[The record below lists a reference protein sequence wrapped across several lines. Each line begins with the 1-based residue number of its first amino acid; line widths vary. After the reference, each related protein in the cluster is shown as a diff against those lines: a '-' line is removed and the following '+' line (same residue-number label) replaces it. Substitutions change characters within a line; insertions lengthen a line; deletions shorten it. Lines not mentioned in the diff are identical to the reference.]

1 MKLIIV
7 KNYEEMSL
15 EAAKFMA
22 DFINNKPYAILGLAT
37 GGTPV
42 GMYKDLIKMNQEKA
56 VDFSN
61 VTTVNLDE
69 YIGLSGEH
77 KKSYRYFMND
87 TLFNH
92 INIENAKTFVPNGLA
107 ENIEEECSSYDRR
120 IVELGGIDLQL
131 LGLGGNGHIAFNEP
145 DKELVVGSHL
155 TGLTQ
160 DTIDANARFFEDVN
174 EVPKTAI
181 TMGLGGIMQAKKIL
195 LIASGEGKADA
206 VKSMMN
212 GKITTECPASMLQ
225 MHRDVTI
232 IIDEKAAIKINK

>member
-1 MKLIIV
+1 MKVIVV

-22 DFINNKPYAILGLAT
+22 ELVNDKPQAVLGLAT

-42 GMYKDLIKMNQEKA
+42 GMYEDLIKMNKEGK
-56 VDFSN
+56 VDFSK

-69 YIGLSGEH
+69 YVGLSGDH
-77 KKSYRYFMND
+77 KKSYRFFMND

-92 INIENAKTFVPNGLA
+92 INIDKSKTFVPNGLA
-107 ENIEEECSSYDRR
+107 ENIEEECANYDNR

-145 DKELVVGSHL
+145 DSHLVVGSHL
-155 TGLTQ
+155 TDLTQ
-160 DTIDANARFFEDVN
+160 DTIDANARFFASAN
-174 EVPKTAI
+174 EVPQTAV

-195 LIASGEGKADA
+195 LIASGQGKADA
-206 VKSMMN
+206 VKAMMN

-232 IIDEKAAIKINK
+232 IIDEAAAAKLAK

>member
-22 DFINNKPYAILGLAT
+22 NFINNKPDAILGLAT

-42 GMYKDLIKMNQEKA
+42 GMYEDLIKMNQEKV
-56 VDFSN
+56 VDFSK

-92 INIENAKTFVPNGLA
+92 INIEKDKTFVPNGLA

-145 DKELVVGSHL
+145 DKELIVGSHL

-160 DTIDANARFFEDVN
+160 DTIDANARFFENAN

-232 IIDEKAAIKINK
+232 IIDENAAAKIK